1 MQAFAIILSQD
12 VHKYRLFVICLQN
25 YEEKRSRA
33 NILIFINK
41 IVARLHNLQMLLLKQ
56 LLK

>member
-33 NILIFINK
+33 TILMFINK
-41 IVARLHNLQMLLLKQ
+41 IVALLHNLQLLLLK
-56 LLK
+56 

>member
-33 NILIFINK
+33 TILMFINK
-41 IVARLHNLQMLLLKQ
+41 IVARLHNIKYRLLKK

>member
-25 YEEKRSRA
+25 YEEKRSGGP
-33 NILIFINK
+33 NLLFINK
-41 IVARLHNLQMLLLKQ
+41 IVARLHNLQLLLLKQ